1 MVHILISILVVIS
14 FVVGGLGILF
24 SKKVDGSYDRFFL
37 IVGCLSLF
45 LGLGIV
51 YHRASGQHPFF
62 SDTLPKGVESSDKV
76 IKLALERSKLSYS
89 PSIAER
95 FGEDLYNKHQ
105 VQVMINPKTERY
117 VFNYRFK
124 GERIPVYAIYEKV
137 NETYNAYLIPVKSN
151 SKIDSLLVD
160 GSVADKQI
168 DAREY
173 KGYSYLALLSLDS
186 DDSFNGQDH
195 RQKSYKDYEIS
206 YK

>member
-1 MVHILISILVVIS
+1 MVHILISILIVIS

-62 SDTLPKGVESSDKV
+62 SDTLPKGVGSSDKV

-95 FGEDLYNKHQ
+95 FGEDVYNNNQ
-105 VQVMINPKTERY
+105 VQVMINPKTKRY

-124 GERIPVYAIYEKV
+124 GERIPVYAVYDKV
-137 NETYNAYLIPVKSN
+137 NEAYDAYLIPVKSN

-160 GSVADKQI
+160 GAVADKQI
-168 DAREY
+168 NAREY
-173 KGYSYLALLSLDS
+173 KGYSYSALLSLDS
-186 DDSFNGQDH
+186 DDFFNGQDH
-195 RQKSYKDYEIS
+195 RQVSYKGYEIS
-206 YK
+206 YN